1 MIRLGVQTFINYIWK
16 KEVTF
21 KVPMFLDKMNAKKI
35 IVPLLL
41 IFLCRTDG
49 ILAQE
54 TPLTIKVLSYNI
66 HYGVGMDGKK
76 DLERIAGVINTINPD
91 IVGLQ
96 EVKDST
102 MMAALGQLTNM
113 HDVFGAS
120 TEKETPNLYRLLD
133 IPVPASQLHYGDG
146 ILSKYPFDYVGN
158 VSIPS
163 ASSSRYEAMCINVD
177 LSKKSSEKSM
187 VRFITTHFDYL
198 NTIGSQMAR
207 KAAVEVIEAAFITKD
222 SDRAYIMTGD
232 LNATPESE
240 VLNVL
245 EHKGWQKGDFDEE
258 LPTVPSN
265 TPRKQI
271 DYVLVRPKER
281 WKVIDVRVIDEPM
294 ASDHLPILM
303 TLELIPGD

>member
-1 MIRLGVQTFINYIWK
+1 
-16 KEVTF
+16 
-21 KVPMFLDKMNAKKI
+21 MNVVKI

-54 TPLTIKVLSYNI
+54 TPLTVKVLSYNI

-76 DLERIAGVINTINPD
+76 DLERIADVINIINPD

-102 MMAALGQLTNM
+102 MMATLGQLTNM

-120 TEKETPNLYRLLD
+120 TEKETPNLYHLLD

-146 ILSKYPFDYVGN
+146 ILSKFPFDYVGN
-158 VSIPS
+158 LSIPS
-163 ASSSRYEAMCINVD
+163 ASSSRYEAMCVDVD
-177 LSKKSSEKSM
+177 LHKKSSEKSM

-198 NTIGSQMAR
+198 KTIGSQVAR
-207 KAAVEVIEAAFITKD
+207 KAAVEVIEAAFID
-222 SDRAYIMTGD
+222 DDIDMAYIITGD

-240 VLNVL
+240 VLHLL
-245 EHKGWQKGDFDEE
+245 EHKGWIKEDLGKE
-258 LPTVPSN
+258 LPTVPS
-265 TPRKQI
+265 TAPYKQI
-271 DYVLVRPKER
+271 DYVLARPKKR
-281 WKVIDVRVIDEPM
+281 WRIIDVRVIDEAM

-303 TLELIPGD
+303 TLELIPEN

>member
-1 MIRLGVQTFINYIWK
+1 
-16 KEVTF
+16 
-21 KVPMFLDKMNAKKI
+21 MFLDKMNAKKI

-76 DLERIAGVINTINPD
+76 DLERIAGVINIINPD

-120 TEKETPNLYRLLD
+120 TEKETPNLYRLLE
-133 IPVPASQLHYGDG
+133 IPVPDSQLHYGDG

-158 VSIPS
+158 LSIPS
-163 ASSSRYEAMCINVD
+163 ASSSRYEAMCIDVV
-177 LSKKSSEKSM
+177 LSKKSSKKSM

-207 KAAVEVIEAAFITKD
+207 KAAVEVIEAAFITN
-222 SDRAYIMTGD
+222 DRAYIMTGD
-232 LNATPESE
+232 LNSTPESE
-240 VLNVL
+240 VLNLL
-245 EHKGWQKGDFDEE
+245 EYKGWIKEDFGKE
-258 LPTVPSN
+258 LLTVPS
-265 TPRKQI
+265 TAPRKQI

-281 WKVIDVRVIDEPM
+281 WKIIDVRVIDEPM

-303 TLELIPGD
+303 TLELISGD